1 MIIDD
6 DADDQSVMSFCVDLL
21 TFKVERLN
29 FADDADDADDAVKC
43 VQVRLVF
50 NNKSQVFLNESFFHE
65 RKSLIAVLASENE
78 NRSSFDEEVVEVHD
92 VQCKFSL
99 LLKSKKKNKD
109 IR

>member
-1 MIIDD
+1 VFLIIDD
-6 DADDQSVMSFCVDLL
+6 DANDQSVMNFHVDLL

-29 FADDADDADDAVKC
+29 FADDADDAVKC

-50 NNKSQVFLNESFFHE
+50 NNESQVFLNESSFHE

-78 NRSSFDEEVVEVHD
+78 NRSSFNEEVIEVYD
-92 VQCKFSL
+92 VQCRLSL
-99 LLKSKKKNKD
+99 LLELKEKNKD